1 MFFVPRPLSRHATVC
16 LILAVFVLSLP
27 AWAAEKAH
35 FHADDYQI
43 DAVLN
48 PHDHKIIARAKVKIT
63 ALEDL
68 NIATFQLH
76 NDLRLTKV
84 ADGSG
89 KSLTADRIP
98 QSSSVR
104 VSLTKPVPKNEST
117 TFTFDYE
124 GVLDSADD
132 SPVPG
137 LKLTTINE
145 DTSYLLY
152 AGDWFPVN
160 EYGIDRFTATIN
172 VTVPAHMIVIGSGTV
187 SEGTAALKGASAGAG
202 PTKTFSLKYD
212 KASFPGT
219 IVAGAFGDYY
229 STEAGIDL
237 HVYFKPTHKEL
248 ASAYAET
255 AVKEFTY
262 FITLYGPPASNVL
275 RVVELPD
282 DTVPSAWAPEL
293 AALASRGITPRT
305 NYRLLANTVAHQWW
319 GVSVSPASRDDWWI
333 EDGFARYSEARYI
346 ESAAGQGGLQEAIKD
361 MSVGALSYD
370 TVPLSSAGK
379 LDLFSPEFQSL
390 STDKGAMIL
399 HMLLWVVGDQK
410 FDQTMRDCC
419 GKFAGKAATTDDFR
433 TLADKNYGD
442 KLTWF
447 FSQWL
452 DSTGAPEFKTKYT

>member
-137 LKLTTINE
+137 LKLTSINE

-172 VTVPAHMIVIGSGTV
+172 VTVPAHMIVIGSGRSV
-187 SEGTAALKGASAGAG
+187 SWSGADEDILFEVRQG
-202 PTKTFSLKYD
+202 KFSWNHCC
-212 KASFPGT
+212 GR
-219 IVAGAFGDYY
+219 I
-229 STEAGIDL
+229 
-237 HVYFKPTHKEL
+237 
-248 ASAYAET
+248 
-255 AVKEFTY
+255 
-262 FITLYGPPASNVL
+262 
-275 RVVELPD
+275 R
-282 DTVPSAWAPEL
+282 
-293 AALASRGITPRT
+293 
-305 NYRLLANTVAHQWW
+305 RLLQHRGWNRFACVFQAHAQ
-319 GVSVSPASRDDWWI
+319 GVGLSLRGDRSQGIHLLHNFVR
-333 EDGFARYSEARYI
+333 
-346 ESAAGQGGLQEAIKD
+346 AAGFER
-361 MSVGALSYD
+361 
-370 TVPLSSAGK
+370 SAR
-379 LDLFSPEFQSL
+379 SR
-390 STDKGAMIL
+390 I
-399 HMLLWVVGDQK
+399 
-410 FDQTMRDCC
+410 
-419 GKFAGKAATTDDFR
+419 AG
-433 TLADKNYGD
+433 
-442 KLTWF
+442 
-447 FSQWL
+447 
-452 DSTGAPEFKTKYT
+452 

>member
-137 LKLTTINE
+137 LKLTSINE

-187 SEGTAALKGASAGAG
+187 STAPAPALKVSPAPSGA
-202 PTKTFSLKYD
+202 TKTFVLKYD

-219 IVAGAFGDYY
+219 IVAGAFDDYA
-229 STEAGIDL
+229 STEAGVDL
-237 HVYFKPTHKEL
+237 HIYFKPTHKD
-248 ASAYAET
+248 
-255 AVKEFTY
+255 
-262 FITLYGPPASNVL
+262 PAS
-275 RVVELPD
+275 
-282 DTVPSAWAPEL
+282 T
-293 AALASRGITPRT
+293 
-305 NYRLLANTVAHQWW
+305 
-319 GVSVSPASRDDWWI
+319 
-333 EDGFARYSEARYI
+333 
-346 ESAAGQGGLQEAIKD
+346 
-361 MSVGALSYD
+361 
-370 TVPLSSAGK
+370 
-379 LDLFSPEFQSL
+379 
-390 STDKGAMIL
+390 
-399 HMLLWVVGDQK
+399 
-410 FDQTMRDCC
+410 
-419 GKFAGKAATTDDFR
+419 
-433 TLADKNYGD
+433 
-442 KLTWF
+442 
-447 FSQWL
+447 
-452 DSTGAPEFKTKYT
+452 